1 MVDLE
6 RSLGN
11 GPNQGGELA
20 HPAAP
25 PTPIAP
31 SLIQLLAIGFRLL
44 SNLNRDTLTG
54 SWHEQFE

>member
-20 HPAAP
+20 HPAAL

-31 SLIQLLAIGFRLL
+31 SLIQPPAIAFRLL
-44 SNLNRDTLTG
+44 SNSNRDTLTG
-54 SWHEQFE
+54 FGHEHFE